1 MVLEDF
7 ESIINLRYIP
17 TIKWRF
23 TKLCNYKC
31 SYCIQR
37 NKQVVT
43 KQQIEEEWTKI
54 KEESKEISRLSEELY
69 KKFNKKIKLSLIG
82 GEVTLFDNLIDII
95 PNNGS
100 IEKVFII
107 TNLSRPVEY
116 YIDFSNKLKQRNI
129 GFSIQASFHREM
141 TDLQTFLYKATE
153 IDKYVSE
160 IICETVSTKT
170 DDKQDFIDLC
180 EKLNLKY
187 KVDTDRVNRV
197 GLKKYNKDKAPY
209 YFNKSLK
216 ITYKNKEG
224 YYNFLTRRKKYP
236 YGIPA
241 YGKYCSIGYSS
252 LYIDNDKIQCYEN
265 KNLND
270 FHFLNE
276 PEKCKFIIC
285 DNLCCNSLAN
295 ISKNKEDVII
305 NEEG

>member
-7 ESIINLRYIP
+7 ESIINLRYTP

-31 SYCIQR
+31 SYCIQK
-37 NKQVVT
+37 NKQTVT

-69 KKFNKKIKLSLIG
+69 KKFNKKIKLSLVG
-82 GEVTLFDNLIDII
+82 GEITLFDNLIDII
-95 PNNGS
+95 PNNDSVG
-100 IEKVFII
+100 KVFII
-107 TNLSRPVEY
+107 TNLSRSAEH

-141 TDLQTFLYKATE
+141 TDLQTFLYKAAE

-187 KVDTDRVNRV
+187 KVDTDRTNLVEFEE
-197 GLKKYNKDKAPY
+197 YNKDRTPY
-209 YFNKSLK
+209 SIKSFK
-216 ITYKNKEG
+216 ITDKNKEG
-224 YYNFLTRRKKYP
+224 YYNFSTRRQKYP
-236 YGIPA
+236 YGIPTC
-241 YGKYCSIGYSS
+241 GKYCSIGYSS
-252 LYIDNDKIQCYEN
+252 LYINNDKIQCYEN
-265 KNLND
+265 KKIND
-270 FHFLNE
+270 FHFFNE
-276 PEKCKFIIC
+276 PEKCKFVIC
-285 DNLCCNSLAN
+285 DNFCCNSLAN
-295 ISKNKEDVII
+295 ISKNKEDIII